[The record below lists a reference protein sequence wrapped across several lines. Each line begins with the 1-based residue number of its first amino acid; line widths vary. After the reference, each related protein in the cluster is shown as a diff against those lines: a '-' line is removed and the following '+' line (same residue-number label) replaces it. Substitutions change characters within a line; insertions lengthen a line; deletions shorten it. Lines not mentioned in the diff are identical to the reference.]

1 MRLAPDNR
9 SDYKVF
15 QVVPTRWN
23 DNDSFGHLNNAVHY
37 SLFDSAIANWLM
49 QNTSLD
55 AANDD
60 QICVVV
66 ENGCNYFEELS
77 FPDVISV
84 GLRITSIGTSSVRYE
99 IGLFRN
105 EQQTT
110 SARGHFVHV
119 YVNAKTR
126 TPEPIGEPLRALFKS
141 ISAAS

>member
-49 QNTSLD
+49 QNASLD
-55 AANDD
+55 AASDG

-66 ENGCNYFEELS
+66 ENGCTYFEELS
-77 FPDVISV
+77 FPDVITV

-105 EQQTT
+105 EKQTA

-119 YVNAKTR
+119 YVNAASR
-126 TPEPIGEPLRALFKS
+126 TPEPIGDTLRNLFKS
-141 ISAAS
+141 ISADA